1 MSPLGVM
8 WTLAAGICLCL
19 GAVQLVVGLRRWPR
33 REYLVFAAMALVA
46 AAAIMTEAGTYQAA
60 TVEQYRASVKV
71 TVGLQILWWLGLVW
85 FVVYYT
91 HMRNRWAPW
100 SATIVL
106 FVAGVV
112 HLFSPAGITHK
123 QIVSLHSIELP
134 WGERIVLGSGA
145 GHPLAW
151 VAVCG
156 VGALTALLVYSVVE
170 LLRRGARR
178 QALRIGIALLL
189 ITAAQIH
196 GFLVDALIVRS
207 PYLLAP
213 AFLGILLLVGLD
225 TTDEIV
231 RASLLSREV
240 EANERRWRSML
251 ENVELAVVGIDREGL
266 IEFANPFMERLT
278 GLTRDQL
285 AGRPIEE
292 LVPARDAEKVRLRI
306 EEALR
311 TEPRPLSQWTILGAS
326 GEERTLAWSN
336 VRLLTSDGE
345 GAGLLSVG
353 ADVTDRLRAQEGLE
367 SALQEISSLRE
378 QLERENIYLQ
388 EEIRSASGFDEIIG
402 TSDALKYVLHR
413 LQQVAESDTTVLI
426 EGETGVGKELVAR
439 AIHQRSPRTN
449 RPLIKVNCAALPPS
463 LIETELFGHEKG
475 AFTGA
480 TQMRRG
486 RFELADRG
494 TLLLDEV
501 SELPLELQPKLLRVL
516 EEGDLQ
522 RVGGENTLR
531 VDVRVIAA
539 TNGSLAEQVSEGRFR
554 EDLYYRLSVF
564 PLTVPPLRER
574 KEDIPLLVNHF
585 VHAYSAAKGKT
596 IDQIPQALMDR
607 LKEYEWPGNVREL
620 QNVIERAVLTASG
633 KTLKLADRL
642 GGVEV
647 SSAPSP
653 SGQTLEQVEKEHI
666 LQILARCD
674 GRVAGPGGAAEI
686 LGLNPSTLRSRMKK
700 LGIKAGVANNT
711 RNP

>member
-1 MSPLGVM
+1 
-8 WTLAAGICLCL
+8 
-19 GAVQLVVGLRRWPR
+19 
-33 REYLVFAAMALVA
+33 
-46 AAAIMTEAGTYQAA
+46 
-60 TVEQYRASVKV
+60 
-71 TVGLQILWWLGLVW
+71 
-85 FVVYYT
+85 
-91 HMRNRWAPW
+91 
-100 SATIVL
+100 
-106 FVAGVV
+106 
-112 HLFSPAGITHK
+112 
-123 QIVSLHSIELP
+123 
-134 WGERIVLGSGA
+134 
-145 GHPLAW
+145 
-151 VAVCG
+151 
-156 VGALTALLVYSVVE
+156 
-170 LLRRGARR
+170 
-178 QALRIGIALLL
+178 
-189 ITAAQIH
+189 
-196 GFLVDALIVRS
+196 
-207 PYLLAP
+207 
-213 AFLGILLLVGLD
+213 
-225 TTDEIV
+225 
-231 RASLLSREV
+231 
-240 EANERRWRSML
+240 
-251 ENVELAVVGIDREGL
+251 
-266 IEFANPFMERLT
+266 
-278 GLTRDQL
+278 
-285 AGRPIEE
+285 
-292 LVPARDAEKVRLRI
+292 
-306 EEALR
+306 
-311 TEPRPLSQWTILGAS
+311 
-326 GEERTLAWSN
+326 
-336 VRLLTSDGE
+336 
-345 GAGLLSVG
+345 
-353 ADVTDRLRAQEGLE
+353 
-367 SALQEISSLRE
+367 
-378 QLERENIYLQ
+378 
-388 EEIRSASGFDEIIG
+388 
-402 TSDALKYVLHR
+402 LHR

-607 LKEYEWPGNVREL
+607 LNEYEWPGNVREL

>member
-1 MSPLGVM
+1 
-8 WTLAAGICLCL
+8 
-19 GAVQLVVGLRRWPR
+19 
-33 REYLVFAAMALVA
+33 MALVA

-60 TVEQYRASVKV
+60 TVEQYRASLKV
-71 TVGLQILWWLGLVW
+71 TVGLQILWWLALVW

-91 HMRNRWAPW
+91 DIRNRWVPW
-100 SATIVL
+100 SATITL

-112 HLFSPAGITHK
+112 HLFSPAGITHE
-123 QIVSLHSIELP
+123 QIESLRSIELP
-134 WGERIVLGSGA
+134 WGERIVLGAGA

-151 VAVCG
+151 VAVSAI
-156 VGALTALLVYSVVE
+156 GALTVLLVYSVVE

-178 QALRIGIALLL
+178 QALRVGIALLL
-189 ITAAQIH
+189 ITVAQIH
-196 GFLVDALIVRS
+196 GFLVDALIVHS

-231 RASLLSREV
+231 RASILSREV

-266 IEFANPFMERLT
+266 INFANPFMERLT
-278 GLTRDQL
+278 GLTHDQML
-285 AGRPIEE
+285 GRPSAE
-292 LVPARDAEKVRLRI
+292 LVPARDAEKLRLRFQ
-306 EEALR
+306 EAIR
-311 TEPRPLSQWTILGAS
+311 TEPRPVSQWTILRAS

-336 VRLLTSDGE
+336 VRLLTSDGD
-345 GAGLLSVG
+345 GAGLISIG
-353 ADVTDRLRAQEGLE
+353 ADITDQLRAQEGLE
-367 SALQEISSLRE
+367 SALQEISALRE

-388 EEIRSASGFDEIIG
+388 EEVRSASGFHEIIG

-413 LQQVAESDTTVLI
+413 IQQVADSDTTVLI

-439 AIHQRSPRTN
+439 AIHQRSPRKG
-449 RPLIKVNCAALPPS
+449 RALIKVNCAALPPS
-463 LIETELFGHEKG
+463 LIETELFGHQKG

-486 RFELADRG
+486 RFELADGG

-516 EEGDLQ
+516 EEGDFQ

-531 VDVRVIAA
+531 VNVRVIAA
-539 TNGSLAEQVSEGRFR
+539 TNGSLAEEVSEGRFR

-585 VHAYSAAKGKT
+585 VHAFSADKGKHV
-596 IDQIPQALMDR
+596 DQIPPALMDR
-607 LKEYEWPGNVREL
+607 LTAYAWPGNVREL

-633 KTLKLADRL
+633 KTLKLAERL
-642 GGVEV
+642 E
-647 SSAPSP
+647 SDEASADPRV
-653 SGQTLEQVEKEHI
+653 SGQTLDEVERKHI
-666 LQILARCD
+666 LQILARCE
-674 GRVAGPGGAAEI
+674 GRIAGPGGAAEI

-700 LGIKAGVANNT
+700 LGIDTAAANT
-711 RNP
+711 SRNR